1 MNKILNINLGG
12 FAFTIDDDAFEY
24 LSAYLDSIRRRFSA
38 SEGRDEILNDIE
50 NRLGELLTAE
60 MGSRSIVM
68 LPDVEAAVAI
78 MGKPEDFGGEPID
91 NRRAMGSNSGSAGAI
106 RTGKRLFRDE
116 EDKIAGGVC
125 SGLTAY
131 FGIADPVWMRL
142 VFVLLTFLSAGFWIP
157 AYILLWILV
166 PPARTAAE
174 RLAMRGEPIN
184 VDNIAR
190 EIEDGF
196 ERLGD
201 KVNQYGAPKKKSG
214 INGLEKAQ
222 NALSGILGF
231 IGSTFGLVVQLF
243 AKFFLFILF
252 VFAVILLLALFIG
265 WIASFWGL
273 MAATPYVDFF
283 SPFSKSGTFAAMT
296 GVFVLF
302 ALPSIGLGLL
312 IARLVFKFRAP
323 GWLGLSMT
331 IAWFITLFAV
341 LSFGGLGIKSFRHS
355 RTQRIQ
361 TELGSLPS
369 DTLRIHWATPE
380 DAEGEDLWIN
390 GDGIRLHNGNLQI
403 RDYPEL
409 RIRVSQT
416 GNFAIQKNITARGE
430 TPEEAQANAGDLVFE
445 PELQGDAL
453 YIPNFYTVPKGKK
466 FRVQDLVV
474 TLLVPPGKYIALEEG
489 VNVHVWDVEYADP
502 NSDYRIGNYPG
513 MPFRMTQDGLVCT
526 DCPHLGDADYRGGD
540 TYDAFV
546 VEGKVQ
552 VEIRKADRFSVRK
565 EGPESELQKV
575 DILRTNEKMTITTNG
590 KTVGPQVK
598 IWIEAP
604 TFTDLLA
611 DNTGEITIRGFDE
624 DRAAISARGAS
635 RVLGYFD
642 AQNLEAHLNG
652 PCSLELF
659 GRGAELEAS
668 LSDGARLL
676 AAAWRADRVDVSAY
690 NGAQARVFARENA
703 RIDNDSESTVKLEG
717 SARRE

>member
-60 MGSRSIVM
+60 LGSRTIVL

-78 MGKPEDFGGEPID
+78 MGKPEDFGGESID
-91 NRRAMGSNSGSAGAI
+91 SRRATGGNSGAPGAI

-125 SGLTAY
+125 SGLAAY

-142 VFVLLTFLSAGFWIP
+142 VFVLLTFLSAGFWIS

-201 KVNQYGAPKKKSG
+201 KVNQYGATKKKG
-214 INGLEKAQ
+214 GVNGADKAR

-231 IGSTFGLVVQLF
+231 IGSSFGLVVQLF
-243 AKFFLFILF
+243 AKFFLIILF
-252 VFAVILLLALFIG
+252 IIAAILLIALFIG
-265 WIASFWGL
+265 WIGGFWGL

-302 ALPSIGLGLL
+302 ALPAIGLGLL

-323 GWLGLSMT
+323 GWLGVSMT
-331 IAWFITLFAV
+331 VAWFITLFAV
-341 LSFGGLGIKSFRHS
+341 LSFGGFGIKNFRHS

-369 DTLRIHWATPE
+369 DTLRIHWASLE
-380 DAEGEDLWIN
+380 DAEGGDLWVN
-390 GDGIRLHNGNLQI
+390 GDGIRLQDGNLQI

-416 GNFAIQKNITARGE
+416 GNFAVQKNITARGG
-430 TPEEAQANAGDLVFE
+430 TPEEALSNAGDLVFE
-445 PELQGDAL
+445 PELKGDAL
-453 YIPNFYTVPKGKK
+453 YIPNFYTLPKGKK

-474 TLLVPPGKYIALEEG
+474 TLLVPPGKYIALEED
-489 VNVHVWDVEYADP
+489 VNVHAWDVEYADP

-513 MPFRMTQDGLVCT
+513 MPFRMTKDGLVCT
-526 DCPHLGDADYRGGD
+526 DCPHLGDADYRGGEA
-540 TYDAFV
+540 YDAFV
-546 VEGKVQ
+546 VEGKIQ

-575 DILRTNEKMTITTNG
+575 DILRANDKMTITTNG

-604 TFTDLLA
+604 VFTDLLA
-611 DNTGEITIRGFDE
+611 DNSGEITIRGFDE
-624 DRAAISARGAS
+624 GRAVIAARGSS
-635 RVLGYFD
+635 RILGYFD
-642 AQNLEAHLNG
+642 AENLEAHLNG

-659 GRGAELEAS
+659 GRGAELDAS

-676 AAAWRADRVDVSAY
+676 AAAWRVDRVDVSAY

-703 RIDNDSESTVKLEG
+703 QIDHDPESTVKLEG
-717 SARRE
+717 GARRE